1 MLSRIKWPLIAL
13 AAFAIGTLDPLS
25 WVFWRAAEWRLPAIK
40 TESLSQPSPFETIPR
55 DKWVAET
62 DNAFVIQDINPQGP
76 VHLLVIPKKRYFSL
90 ADAPPAIRA
99 EMINLAVRMAEEH
112 GVAQSGYRLVINTN
126 PQGGQTVYHAHIHI
140 IGGRQMGW
148 LG

>member
-1 MLSRIKWPLIAL
+1 MLARFRWPLIAIT
-13 AAFAIGTLDPLS
+13 AFIIGTLDPLS
-25 WVFWRAAEWRLPAIK
+25 WIFWRAAEWHLPTIK
-40 TESLSQPSPFETIPR
+40 EESLSAPSPFETIPR
-55 DKWVAET
+55 EKWVAES
-62 DNAFVIQDINPQGP
+62 DNTFVVKDITPQGP

-90 ADAPPAIRA
+90 ADAPPEIRA

-126 PQGGQTVYHAHIHI
+126 PLGGQTVYHAHIHV

>member
-1 MLSRIKWPLIAL
+1 MLARFKWPLIAII
-13 AAFAIGTLDPLS
+13 AFIIGSLDPLS
-25 WVFWRAAEWRLPAIK
+25 WVFWRAAESYLPTIK
-40 TESLSQPSPFETIPR
+40 QESLAAQSPFETISP

-62 DNAFVIQDINPQGP
+62 QNAFVVNDINPQGP
-76 VHLLVIPKKRYFSL
+76 VHLLVIPKHRYTSL

-99 EMINLAVRMAEEH
+99 EMIDLAVRMAEEH
-112 GVAQSGYRLVINTN
+112 GVSESGYRLVINTN
-126 PQGGQTVYHAHIHI
+126 PHGGQTVYHAHIHV